1 MRNSHRV
8 EVGWLDEVG
17 GEDLEGSGFENETP
31 DPMYSDGDS
40 LAAFHSGAGK
50 ERSDVH

>member
-17 GEDLEGSGFENETP
+17 GEDLEGSGFENEMP
-31 DPMYSDGDS
+31 DSM
-40 LAAFHSGAGK
+40 
-50 ERSDVH
+50 